1 MDDAP
6 RILIADD
13 EPTFLESTAELLRNE
28 GYECTAVTDASQ
40 ATEAIGRVAYDAV
53 IADINMA
60 GNYELELVT
69 ELTRSARGVPVILVT
84 GYPSV
89 QTAVA
94 AIQLPV
100 LAYLMK
106 PFDFDDLLHEV
117 QLAVHDHRVHLFAER
132 EQRRAEEMRR
142 NLNDIAQCSK
152 QVKSFSSTPL
162 TALLALTFRK
172 TLDGVF
178 DLERLTQSL
187 LPHKEPQVATK
198 LAENVLVR
206 LQRDALVETMET
218 LEKTKTAF
226 KSKELGLLRRKLEQL
241 LR

>member
-28 GYECTAVTDASQ
+28 GYECTAVRDALQ
-40 ATEAIGRVAYDAV
+40 ATEALGSAAYDAV

-60 GNYELELVT
+60 GNCELELVT

-100 LAYLMK
+100 LAYLTK

-117 QLAVHDHRVHLFAER
+117 QLAVQDHRVHLLAER

-142 NLNDIAQCSK
+142 NLNDIAQCSRP
-152 QVKSFSSTPL
+152 VKSFSSTPL
-162 TALLALTFRK
+162 TALLALTIRK
-172 TLDGVF
+172 TLDGVS

-187 LPHKEPQVATK
+187 LPYKEPQVATK
-198 LAENVLVR
+198 LAENVLLR
-206 LQRDALVETMET
+206 LQRDALVETMQT